1 MDAIELE
8 AAARAIVDA
17 GRYMTLG
24 TADADGHPW
33 VSPVWYA
40 HEDARTFIWVSD
52 PGTRHSF
59 NIAAR
64 PDVSLVVFDSH
75 AELGEGQGVYVRA
88 VADQLRRRRG
98 GAGDRRLLRAVRRA
112 GRPHLVAERRDWA
125 GPPAALPRERDRARP
140 RTAGRAAPPVTAN
153 LS

>member
-1 MDAIELE
+1 MDANELE

-24 TADADGHPW
+24 TAAADGRPW
-33 VSPVWYA
+33 VTPVWYA
-40 HEDARTFIWVSD
+40 HEEARTFLWVSD

-64 PDVSLVVFDSH
+64 PDVSLVIFDSH

-88 VADQLRRRRG
+88 VAEQVGGDEAARAIAVFSDRSLAQGGHEWSVSDVIAPARLR
-98 GAGDRRLLRAVRRA
+98 LFRATA
-112 GRPHLVAERRDWA
+112 I
-125 GPPAALPRERDRARP
+125 ERDLGLLDERHR
-140 RTAGRAAPPVTAN
+140 
-153 LS
+153 L

>member
-24 TADADGHPW
+24 TADADGRPW

-64 PDVSLVVFDSH
+64 PDVSLVIFDSH

-88 VADQLRRRRG
+88 VAEQLD
-98 GAGDRRLLRAVRRA
+98 GDEAVRAIAVFSAQSVAQGGHTWSPSDVTGPARLRLYRA
-112 GRPHLVAERRDWA
+112 SAI
-125 GPPAALPRERDRARP
+125 ERDLGLLDERHR
-140 RTAGRAAPPVTAN
+140 
-153 LS
+153 L

>member
-24 TADADGHPW
+24 TADADGRPW

-64 PDVSLVVFDSH
+64 PDVSLVIFDSH

-88 VADQLRRRRG
+88 VAEQVDGDEAVRAIAVFSAQL
-98 GAGDRRLLRAVRRA
+98 RRA
-112 GRPHLVAERRDWA
+112 GRPHLVAGR
-125 GPPAALPRERDRARP
+125 RDRAGAAAALSRE
-140 RTAGRAAPPVTAN
+140 RRSSATSGCWTSGTACER
-153 LS
+153 